1 MIENNP
7 VNPENPRE
15 NIMDTARRIIALGP
29 ICDSCLGR
37 QFAMLSTGLTNAD
50 RGRSIKTV
58 LAMQAAANEDRDLLE
73 GLAPSFRSA
82 RLKLGRRDEEDARC
96 TVCLGEMAPGN
107 LDAWAEKAAAAIAS
121 REIKNLLVGTRMSGL
136 LAENEELLLADGGST
151 HTEPM
156 KSELNREVGKRL
168 TALTGKP
175 VDLKSPD
182 VVVHLNLE
190 KGEAELQVASIF
202 IRGRYRKLV
211 RGIPQTRW
219 PCRECHGRGCPRCQ
233 GTGKMYQESV
243 DELIR
248 PAVMEAFAAEDTV
261 FHGAG
266 REDIDARMLGTGRP
280 FIAEAVRPFIRTA
293 ELAELEAEINRRATG
308 KVEVLG
314 LAEADCAMVERI
326 KEAKFEKTYSALV
339 RLGADVPEEKLKSV
353 LKELEGPIDQRTPT
367 RVSHR
372 RADKVRVRRVHGA
385 DLLEVTGNF
394 ARIEIRGDSGLYIKE
409 LISGDGGR
417 TRPNLAEI
425 LKVDAIVEELDVI
438 DVGGESDGTSSRNEK
453 EVQRQAEQ
461 ANQVQG
467 QVLGGQGN
475 SGV

>member
-1 MIENNP
+1 MSENNP
-7 VNPENPRE
+7 ANPENPQE
-15 NIMDTARRIIALGP
+15 SILDTARKIIALGP

-37 QFAMLSTGLTNAD
+37 QFAMLSTGLTNAE
-50 RGRSIKTV
+50 RGRSLKTV
-58 LAMQAAANEDRDLLE
+58 LAMQAAAAEDRALQE
-73 GLAPSFRSA
+73 ELAPSFRSA
-82 RLKLGRRDEEDARC
+82 RLKLGRKDEEDARC
-96 TVCLGEMAPGN
+96 TVCLGEMAPAN
-107 LDAWAEKAAAAIAS
+107 LDAWAKKAATAIAD
-121 REIKNLLVGTRMSGL
+121 REIKTLLVGTRMSGL

-151 HTEPM
+151 HAEPM

-168 TALTGKP
+168 SALTARS

-248 PAVMEAFAAEDTV
+248 PAVMQAFTAEDTV

-266 REDIDARMLGTGRP
+266 REDIDARMLGRGRP
-280 FIAEAVRPFIRTA
+280 FIVEAVRPFIRTA
-293 ELAELEAEINRRATG
+293 NLEALEAEINRHAAG
-308 KVEVLG
+308 KVEVSG
-314 LAEADCAMVERI
+314 LAEADSSMVEMI
-326 KEAKFEKTYSALV
+326 KEAKFEKTYFALV
-339 RLGADVPEEKLKSV
+339 RLGADVSEEKLKSV

-372 RADKVRVRRVHGA
+372 RADKVRVRRVHSA

-394 ARIEIRGDSGLYIKE
+394 ARINIRGDSGLYIKE

-453 EVQRQAEQ
+453 EVQR
-461 ANQVQG
+461 
-467 QVLGGQGN
+467 
-475 SGV
+475 